1 MIKWLRRLICG
12 ECKSNDARY
21 RSIHDKW
28 IGAIPKS
35 KYAPERDINT
45 VQTGG
50 YTPKG
55 SEPKP
60 INPPRRPLPPSK
72 E

>member
-1 MIKWLRRLICG
+1 MIMIKWLRRLICG

-35 KYAPERDINT
+35 KYAPERDIDT
-45 VQTGG
+45 VKTDG
-50 YTPKG
+50 YTPKPVTG
-55 SEPKP
+55 KRPT
-60 INPPRRPLPPSK
+60 PPGK